1 MATTE
6 PTLPAVP
13 GPVDLSQVFDALI
26 IGAGQAGLS
35 TAYHLRRR
43 GLDCLVVDAAHRVG
57 DHWRHQYDSL
67 ALFTANKFNRLPGLG
82 FPGQPWGFATKDEVA
97 AALEAY
103 ARDFDLPVRLD
114 SPVRRLSRTPEGFRT
129 ETATATYFSRT
140 VVLATGPFGQLPRIP
155 EFAQELDP
163 AILQLHSSQYRRP
176 GQLREGPV
184 LVVGGG
190 HSGCDIALEVAQSGH
205 LTTLAGRDLG
215 QIPVSWDSPLLHL
228 IMPAVMFQHSRIYR
242 RGTRAGQRR
251 REEVLHHG
259 APRLRVQAQD
269 LDGAGVV
276 RTEARVCGAP
286 DGAPLLTDGRTM
298 DARTVIWAT
307 GFHHDYSWLE
317 LPVLGAD
324 GWPREYRGVA
334 EDVPGV
340 FFCGLAF
347 QSSMSSMNFHGVGAD
362 AAYIADRIAE
372 RLTDRPAGRR
382 RHGTPLARRRLPRGD
397 VPQRAAR

>member
-1 MATTE
+1 MATTDPVL
-6 PTLPAVP
+6 PTTP
-13 GPVDLSQVFDALI
+13 GPADPHHSFDTLI

-43 GLDCLVVDAAHRVG
+43 GLDCLIVDAAHRVG

-67 ALFTANKFNRLPGLG
+67 ALFTANKFNHLPGLG

-114 SPVRRLSRTPEGFRT
+114 SPVHRLSRTPEGFRT
-129 ETATATYFSRT
+129 ETATGTFLSRT

-155 EFAQELDP
+155 EFAWDLDA

-176 GQLREGPV
+176 GQLREGQV

-205 LTTLAGRDLG
+205 PTTLAGRDLG
-215 QIPVSWDSPLLHL
+215 QIPVRWDNPLLHL

-242 RGTRAGQRR
+242 RGTRAGQRM

-276 RTEARVCGAP
+276 RTEDRVTGTR
-286 DGAPLLTDGRTM
+286 DGAPLLANGRTVP
-298 DARTVIWAT
+298 AQTVIWAT
-307 GFHHDYSWLE
+307 GFRHDYSWLQ
-317 LPVLGAD
+317 LPVLDAD

-347 QSSMSSMNFHGVGAD
+347 QFSMSSMNFHGVGAD

-372 RLTDRPAGRR
+372 QLTDRPAGRR
-382 RHGTPLARRRLPRGD
+382 RTRPGIPRATSPGG
-397 VPQRAAR
+397 VPQRAGR